1 MTARTTK
8 SKSHLSIADETRTF
22 QLVAGPPTAKGT
34 YGLRVFEAYGPNA
47 RLATLVVNASPA
59 QTSRVADVIIAT
71 TRRAG
76 HRPADITAGD
86 GGTIMLEESTG
97 VRLCLTLLAT
107 QPITRGERIRAIV
120 AGIDDMSVEE
130 TYYWYAKCVGPRAAA
145 ARKAIRILLA
155 DEQGGH
161 Q

>member
-8 SKSHLSIADETRTF
+8 AKSHLSVADETRTF
-22 QLVAGPPTAKGT
+22 QIVAGPPTTKGT
-34 YGLRVFEAYGPNA
+34 YGLRVFEAYGPDA
-47 RLATLVVNASPA
+47 RLATLVVNVGPA
-59 QTSRVADVIIAT
+59 QTARVADVIIAT
-71 TRRAG
+71 ARRAG
-76 HRPADITAGD
+76 HRAAELTAKTGGAITLDEAA
-86 GGTIMLEESTG
+86 G

-107 QPITRGERIRAIV
+107 QPITRGERIRALV

-155 DEQGGH
+155 DDQGGH
-161 Q
+161 L

>member
-8 SKSHLSIADETRTF
+8 AKSHLSVADETRTF

-59 QTSRVADVIIAT
+59 QTARVADVIIAT
-71 TRRAG
+71 ARRAG
-76 HRPADITAGD
+76 HRPSDITAKNGD
-86 GGTIMLEESTG
+86 TITLDEAAG

-107 QPITRGERIRAIV
+107 QPITRGERIRALIT
-120 AGIDDMSVEE
+120 GIDSMSVEE
-130 TYYWYAKCVGPRAAA
+130 TYYWYAKCVGPRAAS

>member
-1 MTARTTK
+1 MTARTKTK
-8 SKSHLSIADETRTF
+8 PNLSVADETRTF

-34 YGLRVFEAYGPNA
+34 YGVRMFEAYGPNA

-59 QTSRVADVIIAT
+59 QTGRVADVIIAT
-71 TRRAG
+71 ARRAG
-76 HRPADITAGD
+76 HRSADIAAKNGS
-86 GGTIMLEESTG
+86 TITLDEATG

-130 TYYWYAKCVGPRAAA
+130 TYYWYAKCVGPRAAS

-155 DEQGGH
+155 DDQGGH